1 MSVVI
6 TQIENGS
13 LEMHE
18 IRVVHRKLVAAIHM
32 MSERDS
38 AGFGQSWKQDY
49 REKYWTIKEK
59 KTKHSISVICN
70 LMKFWFLVE
79 NYCVIFNV

>member
-38 AGFGQSWKQDY
+38 AGFGQS
-49 REKYWTIKEK
+49 
-59 KTKHSISVICN
+59 
-70 LMKFWFLVE
+70 
-79 NYCVIFNV
+79 